1 MKYGRDKEDVARKEL
16 AMKLNKEIKP
26 CGLFIDNENSFLGA
40 SPDGLIEENGLVEI
54 KCPLSAEHLTAEEA
68 IKTLPFLKGI
78 FDKKDPHKMNRN
90 HRYFYQVQGQLNI
103 TEREYCIF
111 AVWTPKSIKI
121 LHIST
126 DNEFWKNEMLPF
138 LTRFYYECMFPEI
151 VDSRHNRHMPI
162 RDPLYI
168 IEAKEKAVKEKI
180 SRKNIRQNIIV
191 NEDFLEKRK
200 RFKSN
205 VLPIEATNTAI
216 AAAMD
221 IEQDDDCIIVSYSNN
236 KHDITKDDME
246 RHEKI
251 LNLIAS
257 LSIVKDNILPIDS
270 KISDESLDR
279 FLRVVRE
286 TSDFET
292 QSVQYLEF
300 PHMIAASDSNKS
312 LQIIGGNCSDHW
324 RCIFFNGTK
333 LYVYDSLPGC
343 TYEKL
348 VAKEK
353 NYIHLRYPT
362 IKQGNIIFENVQTQ
376 PDGISCGIY
385 AAAFATTI
393 ALGGNPCEQK
403 YSKNVKCMRE
413 HFFKIIEGNKLL
425 HFPMCLAPPP
435 LPRNNAEASF
445 PGGRSQVTA
454 KITRW
459 GFSQ

>member
-1 MKYGRDKEDVARKEL
+1 MKYGRDNENVARKEL
-16 AMKLNKEIKP
+16 AMKLNKAIKL
-26 CGLFIDNENSFLGA
+26 CGLFIDNENPFLGV

-138 LTRFYYECMFPEI
+138 LTRFYYECMLPEI
-151 VDSRHNRHMPI
+151 VDSRHNKHMPI

-168 IEAKEKAVKEKI
+168 TEAKEKAAKEII
-180 SRKNIRQNIIV
+180 SRKNIRQNIIE

-286 TSDFET
+286 TSDFKT

-333 LYVYDSLPGC
+333 LYVDDSLPGC

-362 IKQGNIIFENVQTQ
+362 IKQGNIIFEKVQTQ

-393 ALGGNPCEQK
+393 ALGGNLCEQK

-425 HFPMCLAPPP
+425 HFPMCLGPPP
-435 LPRNNAEASF
+435 L
-445 PGGRSQVTA
+445 
-454 KITRW
+454 KK
-459 GFSQ
+459 